1 MNTTRH
7 IPRRL
12 GGTIAATGVALLL
25 AVGAASA
32 DSIAYVKGGDVW
44 LSTPDGARQ
53 YQVTTDGGY
62 STVSQADNGRIAA
75 LRGDR
80 IVTLNPDGSP
90 VRADGTTRFEVR
102 TPHSYTMPGTTFR
115 GPFDPA
121 ISPDGMKIAYT
132 WYYTQYGETPNCN
145 PSTGCTTV
153 YGRQG
158 TNYISPDGT
167 SPFDKPGWQEQT
179 GWVGPSWH
187 QDGETLLS
195 DPIQVGNQDVVVHT
209 PGDESAG
216 LPGGLSRWFTDND
229 APGGLRDGEMSRDK
243 AGLAFVSG
251 DQNEEIRFYRARG
264 GYPTLPEPCFRLY
277 GMTGRL
283 SSPSW
288 SPDGSALTFAD
299 ATGVHVLP
307 LASFAARC
315 PVLGPE
321 HTTRLLIPGA
331 TNPDWG
337 PADVPPARPVDGG
350 GGDNGGGNG
359 GGGNDNGGGKD
370 SGGGGK
376 DSGGGGKSGGT
387 ITPKP
392 GTVDPPKGPAITLR
406 KRVKLG
412 VALKKGLSVQ
422 LSGVKAGTVKVV
434 ARLGKRSVG
443 SGRVRVPKS
452 GSARVTVKFTA
463 AGRKRLK
470 KLKTARLTLKAGAAQ
485 GKVTLKR

>member
-7 IPRRL
+7 ISRRL
-12 GGTIAATGVALLL
+12 GGTIATSGIALLL
-25 AVGAASA
+25 AASAASA

-62 STVSQADNGRIAA
+62 STVSQADSGRIAA

-90 VRADGTTRFEVR
+90 VNAAGATRHEIR
-102 TPHSYTMPGTTFR
+102 TPHSYTMPGTQFR

-209 PGDESAG
+209 PGDASSG
-216 LPGGLSRWFTDND
+216 VPGALSGWFFDAD

-243 AGLAFVSG
+243 TKVAFVSG
-251 DQNEEIRFYRARG
+251 EQGETVHLYRAMG
-264 GYPTLPEPCFRLY
+264 GYPHLPFACYRLNDAV
-277 GMTGRL
+277 GRVN
-283 SSPSW
+283 SPSW
-288 SPDGSALTFAD
+288 SPDGTRLAFAD
-299 ATGVHVLP
+299 ATGVNVLP
-307 LASFAARC
+307 LPSFANDCGTPTA
-315 PVLGPE
+315 E
-321 HTTRLLIPGA
+321 HTKRLLIPGA

-337 PADVPPARPVDGG
+337 PADVPPARPGDGG
-350 GGDNGGGNG
+350 GKD
-359 GGGNDNGGGKD
+359 GGGNDK
-370 SGGGGK
+370 GGGG
-376 DSGGGGKSGGT
+376 GGTKPGPGGT

-392 GTVDPPKGPAITLR
+392 QTVKPPRGPAITLR
-406 KRVKLG
+406 KRVGL
-412 VALKKGLSVQ
+412 ATAIKKGLAVQ
-422 LSGVKAGTVKVV
+422 LSGVRPGTVKVV

-443 SGRVRVPKS
+443 GARVRVPKS
-452 GSARVTVKFTA
+452 GTARATVKFTA
-463 AGRKRLK
+463 AGRKAMK
-470 KLKTARLTLKAGAAQ
+470 KQKTVRLTLKAGAAQ
-485 GKVTLKR
+485 GKVTLER

>member
-12 GGTIAATGVALLL
+12 GGALAASGVALLL
-25 AVGAASA
+25 AAGAASA

-158 TNYISPDGT
+158 TNYIAPDGT

-195 DPIQVGNQDVVVHT
+195 DPIQVGNHDVVVHT

-216 LPGGLSRWFTDND
+216 LPGGLSRWFFDSE
-229 APGGLRDGEMSRDK
+229 APSGLRDGEMSRDK
-243 AGLAFVSG
+243 TKLAFVSG
-251 DQNEEIRFYRARG
+251 DQGETIRLYRGMG
-264 GYPTLPEPCFRLY
+264 GYPTLPFACYQLNDAV
-277 GMTGRL
+277 GRVN
-283 SSPSW
+283 SPSW
-288 SPDGSALTFAD
+288 SPDGTRLAYAD
-299 ATGVHVLP
+299 ATGVNVLP
-307 LASFAARC
+307 LPSFANDCGTPTA
-315 PVLGPE
+315 E
-321 HTTRLLIPGA
+321 HTKRLLIPGA

-350 GGDNGGGNG
+350 DGGGNDNGG

-376 DSGGGGKSGGT
+376 SGGL
-387 ITPKP
+387 TPKP
-392 GTVDPPKGPAITLR
+392 DTVKPPKGAAITLR

-412 VALKKGLSVQ
+412 VAIKKGLSVQ
-422 LSGVKAGTVKVV
+422 LSGVRPGTVKIV

-452 GSARVTVKFTA
+452 GSARATVKFTA

-470 KLKTARLTLKAGAAQ
+470 KLRTARLTLRAGAAQ